1 MYRLLVYKQN
11 GDITTHHF
19 NSYDDMEYNGVLCA
33 FSSNIFKTFGQKETL
48 KGWETVITF

>member
-11 GDITTHHF
+11 DNITTHPF
-19 NSYDDMEYNGVLCA
+19 NSYDDMEYNGILCA
-33 FSSNIFKTFGQKETL
+33 FSPNIFKAFGQKETF